1 MKRAGPVSAKGLE
14 KDGKEWKG
22 KGSKRGKER
31 VRAGAG
37 AGQRL
42 YRTTVSVWAQ
52 EMHTTEGSAGENY
65 EI

>member
-1 MKRAGPVSAKGLE
+1 MKRAGPVAAKGLE
-14 KDGKEWKG
+14 KDGKESKG

-31 VRAGAG
+31 VRAG